1 MSKKSETFV
10 ALHSKQDKSVRS
22 KQDRVWRWAVEELDG
37 VRVLIRRGGEDGV
50 IAVGVEATN
59 DSCTGRFVDAQTLA
73 GDGDTTIGIDA
84 GGRTLAPNV
93 GPPRAVRYRA

>member
-1 MSKKSETFV
+1 MASKLNRSV

-22 KQDRVWRWAVEELDG
+22 KQDRVWRGAMEELNRVG
-37 VRVLIRRGGEDGV
+37 VLVRRCGENGV
-50 IAVGVEATN
+50 IAVGVKATN

-84 GGRTLAPNV
+84 GSRTLAPNV
-93 GPPRAVRYRA
+93 GPPGAVRYRA